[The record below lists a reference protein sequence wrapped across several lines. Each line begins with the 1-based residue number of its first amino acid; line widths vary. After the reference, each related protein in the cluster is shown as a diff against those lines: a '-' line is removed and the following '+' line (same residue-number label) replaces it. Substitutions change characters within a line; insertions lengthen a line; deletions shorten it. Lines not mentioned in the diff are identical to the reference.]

1 MTQQSSTNQQS
12 SFILSGTSSV
22 GGYSINAAAGTL
34 SPYYITAVQNLCGAY
49 ATGGPNS
56 SMFQSQLETFA
67 ESYGSSYVKT
77 FYYGGYAASVLQMSS
92 SSYSTL
98 QNQSVSLSAA
108 ASVTFIQSGG
118 SVSGSYS
125 GDMSVGEQVQSMSST
140 FQYIQIPSST
150 LVALTSSGNIDCTSW
165 TANLNQTA
173 NDGILAPMSY
183 TVGSQQNILLGYPY
197 LFGSPCTQ
205 SILSG
210 VAAEM
215 QTYFSSCSN
224 SQVGCP
230 PPGVCPTGSYAYITN
245 TTSGA
250 FTCVYCYDQN
260 NPQLSP
266 MCNIQNT
273 QSCGY
278 QQCNCFSGYS
288 SESQCNADSNP
299 SPGGT
304 CQTSFIGYGCATTNI
319 VNQCTSGSNPVISYC
334 ELDFNLFYALMIQNS
349 GTNNV
354 IYLQKLV
361 ASSAGSTNS
370 VCSCQCCTKSG
381 CSSVA
386 ANCPNPPPQP
396 SSPPSSCF
404 PADAVVQVSDG
415 QGSGAFKTYSKE
427 MKELRIGDRVLA
439 SRPDGSLFYD
449 EIYMFGHKEPSQR
462 AAFVR
467 LETDSGHVLA
477 VTPDHHVFVVRNSTS
492 MEIPAGK
499 ALIAD
504 QLYVAPQNRKA
515 QHDHLSLESIVSITM
530 SKEKG
535 LYNPYTLSGTIV
547 VNRILAS
554 VHSSSALDQFFDAF
568 GIPLPLGYQA
578 LFAPVRLLYRS
589 LGARKMA
596 SLEWIIDGVASVM
609 NQPPS

>member
-1 MTQQSSTNQQS
+1 MLFLLDLLSCLQGDCKLLPHFCNFCRIGASASYEGASFSANYNYNTMTQQSSTNQQS
-12 SFILSGTSSV
+12 SFILSGTSSL

-34 SPYYITAVQNLCGAY
+34 SPYYVTAVQNLCGAY
-49 ATGGPNS
+49 SSGGPSS

-92 SSYSTL
+92 SSYSSL

-118 SVSGSYS
+118 SVSGSYN
-125 GDMSVGEQVQSMSST
+125 GDLSVGQQVQSVSST
-140 FQYIQIPSST
+140 FQYIQIPSSA

-173 NDGILAPMSY
+173 NEGILAPMSY

-230 PPGVCPTGSYAYITN
+230 PPGVCPTGSYAYVTN

-266 MCNIQNT
+266 MCNIQHT

-304 CQTSFIGYGCATTNI
+304 CQTSFTGYGCATTNI
-319 VNQCTSGSNPVISYC
+319 VNQCTSGSNPVITYC
-334 ELDFNLFYALMIQNS
+334 
-349 GTNNV
+349 
-354 IYLQKLV
+354 
-361 ASSAGSTNS
+361 
-370 VCSCQCCTKSG
+370 KSLWH
-381 CSSVA
+381 A
-386 ANCPNPPPQP
+386 
-396 SSPPSSCF
+396 
-404 PADAVVQVSDG
+404 
-415 QGSGAFKTYSKE
+415 
-427 MKELRIGDRVLA
+427 I
-439 SRPDGSLFYD
+439 
-449 EIYMFGHKEPSQR
+449 
-462 AAFVR
+462 
-467 LETDSGHVLA
+467 
-477 VTPDHHVFVVRNSTS
+477 
-492 MEIPAGK
+492 
-499 ALIAD
+499 
-504 QLYVAPQNRKA
+504 LY
-515 QHDHLSLESIVSITM
+515 T
-530 SKEKG
+530 
-535 LYNPYTLSGTIV
+535 
-547 VNRILAS
+547 
-554 VHSSSALDQFFDAF
+554 
-568 GIPLPLGYQA
+568 
-578 LFAPVRLLYRS
+578 
-589 LGARKMA
+589 
-596 SLEWIIDGVASVM
+596 
-609 NQPPS
+609 